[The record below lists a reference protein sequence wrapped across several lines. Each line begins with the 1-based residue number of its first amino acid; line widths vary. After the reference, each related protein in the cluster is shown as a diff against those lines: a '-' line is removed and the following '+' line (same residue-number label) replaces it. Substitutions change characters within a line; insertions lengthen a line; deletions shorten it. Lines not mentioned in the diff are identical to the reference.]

1 MPNTGLADFSN
12 ATLVLAIVLYAVAML
27 AYACDFA
34 FGKRQ
39 AAGTSSARPQPA
51 RVEAG
56 VLVGAGSGT
65 ELAGHAFPADPGDPS
80 ELADLSGGT
89 DLAGAGADSAGAGGA
104 GTRGA
109 GTGRTAAGG
118 PAADGSGAGDTAAGA
133 AAGTAATGGRG
144 GFPAG
149 SGRGGLPE
157 PALTAARPS
166 LWPEGTWL
174 RAALLLTCAG
184 LVSHIVS
191 VATRGLAEHRVPWG
205 NMYEFIAAITC
216 AAVLVLVAGMVR
228 FRAYYLGLFVL
239 VPVVLALAVD
249 VVVIYMPAGQLVPA
263 LQSYWIAIHV
273 TAMILAIGTYIFGA
287 VVTVLYL
294 LVSRYERQV
303 AAGETSA
310 AAGIWDRL
318 PGSEVLD
325 RLAYR
330 AILFAFPAWTFAVI
344 AGAIWADHAWGRYW
358 GWDPKETW
366 SFITWLV
373 YAAFLHARATAG
385 WRGRRAAFIQLFG
398 FACLLFNLVGVNLW
412 ITGLHSYAGMG

>member
-1 MPNTGLADFSN
+1 MPNTGLADFSSV
-12 ATLVLAIVLYAVAML
+12 TLVLAIVLYAVAML

-34 FGKRQ
+34 FGKRE
-39 AAGTSSARPQPA
+39 AAATSSARPQPA
-51 RVEAG
+51 RVEAA

-65 ELAGHAFPADPGDPS
+65 ELTGHAFPADPGDPS

-89 DLAGAGADSAGAGGA
+89 DPA
-104 GTRGA
+104 GA
-109 GTGRTAAGG
+109 GTGMRGTGTGGAGASG
-118 PAADGSGAGDTAAGA
+118 VGASSTGTSDIVAGDAADGAAVGPPGAAGP
-133 AAGTAATGGRG
+133 GGL
-144 GFPAG
+144 PSG
-149 SGRGGLPE
+149 SARGGLPE
-157 PALTAARPS
+157 PALTTARPS

-174 RAALLLTCAG
+174 RGAFLLTCAG
-184 LVSHIVS
+184 LAFHITS
-191 VATRGLAEHRVPWG
+191 VASRGLAEDRVPWG

-216 AAVLVLVAGMVR
+216 AAVLVLVGGMIR

-239 VPVVLALAVD
+239 VPVILALAVD

-273 TAMILAIGTYIFGA
+273 TAMIIAIGTYIFGA

-303 AAGETSA
+303 AAGVTSA

-318 PGSEVLD
+318 PGAEVLD

-385 WRGRRAAFIQLFG
+385 WRGRRAAYIQLFG
-398 FACLLFNLVGVNLW
+398 FTCLMFNLVGVNLW
-412 ITGLHSYAGMG
+412 ITGLHSYAR